1 MQAPKR
7 GYAESAREFTQ
18 PLISDLVKQFRD
30 SRYMPKMPLCR
41 AQWKRQNA
49 RPMTSLLA
57 LTPQETEERVRAL
70 GGQAFHART
79 LRKAVFERGIADY
92 EALTSLSKPLRERL
106 AAELPILVG
115 RELTRRVAP
124 DGTTKLLIEMPA
136 QDKRKAAAI
145 ETVHIPSL
153 RSGRGAALCVSSQVG
168 CPVSCPYCASGRSGL
183 ERNLSRAE
191 ILEEFVRGLGVG
203 PLGRVVVMGIG
214 EPLLNFTE
222 LRAALDVVNDEM
234 NIGARKI
241 TVSTV
246 GFPERLAAIARDK
259 PRFQLAISLHS
270 PFDEERGRLVPAMKD
285 VPVIDVLRAGDD
297 WFQQTGREITYE
309 YVLLGGDND
318 TMEHAEALAR
328 LLKKRRATVN
338 LIPYN
343 PVPGDRF
350 MRPETSRVQ
359 AFADALAHNGV
370 VATVRWSRGL
380 DADAACGQLRQ
391 QAASS

>member
-153 RSGRGAALCVSSQVG
+153 R
-168 CPVSCPYCASGRSGL
+168 
-183 ERNLSRAE
+183 
-191 ILEEFVRGLGVG
+191 
-203 PLGRVVVMGIG
+203 
-214 EPLLNFTE
+214 
-222 LRAALDVVNDEM
+222 
-234 NIGARKI
+234 
-241 TVSTV
+241 
-246 GFPERLAAIARDK
+246 
-259 PRFQLAISLHS
+259 
-270 PFDEERGRLVPAMKD
+270 
-285 VPVIDVLRAGDD
+285 
-297 WFQQTGREITYE
+297 
-309 YVLLGGDND
+309 
-318 TMEHAEALAR
+318 
-328 LLKKRRATVN
+328 
-338 LIPYN
+338 
-343 PVPGDRF
+343 
-350 MRPETSRVQ
+350 
-359 AFADALAHNGV
+359 
-370 VATVRWSRGL
+370 
-380 DADAACGQLRQ
+380 
-391 QAASS
+391 

>member
-1 MQAPKR
+1 
-7 GYAESAREFTQ
+7 
-18 PLISDLVKQFRD
+18 
-30 SRYMPKMPLCR
+30 
-41 AQWKRQNA
+41 
-49 RPMTSLLA
+49 
-57 LTPQETEERVRAL
+57 
-70 GGQAFHART
+70 
-79 LRKAVFERGIADY
+79 
-92 EALTSLSKPLRERL
+92 
-106 AAELPILVG
+106 
-115 RELTRRVAP
+115 
-124 DGTTKLLIEMPA
+124 
-136 QDKRKAAAI
+136 
-145 ETVHIPSL
+145 
-153 RSGRGAALCVSSQVG
+153 
-168 CPVSCPYCASGRSGL
+168 
-183 ERNLSRAE
+183 
-191 ILEEFVRGLGVG
+191 
-203 PLGRVVVMGIG
+203 
-214 EPLLNFTE
+214 
-222 LRAALDVVNDEM
+222 
-234 NIGARKI
+234 
-241 TVSTV
+241 
-246 GFPERLAAIARDK
+246 
-259 PRFQLAISLHS
+259 
-270 PFDEERGRLVPAMKD
+270 MKD